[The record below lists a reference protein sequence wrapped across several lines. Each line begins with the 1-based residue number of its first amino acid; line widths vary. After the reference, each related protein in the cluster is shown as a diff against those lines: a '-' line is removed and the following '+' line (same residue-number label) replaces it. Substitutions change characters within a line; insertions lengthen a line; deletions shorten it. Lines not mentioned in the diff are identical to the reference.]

1 MSTWGIALGDTVLE
15 GDFSI
20 GSHDMN
26 FASGSG
32 IVRFPDDGMVVIPT
46 SLKVWL
52 YNILAKAPWLP
63 SVPLS
68 YLFFHNLQF
77 LNILQDQG
85 IEIIDPASVQGQD
98 ASASGK
104 IKNEIPVLGFY
115 QTTANKDNGGRLVLY
130 GDSNCIDSAHLT
142 KECW

>member
-1 MSTWGIALGDTVLE
+1 MNFYDENTRQWWVPITGGANIPALNELMSTWGIALGDTVLE

-68 YLFFHNLQF
+68 YLFFHNL
-77 LNILQDQG
+77 
-85 IEIIDPASVQGQD
+85 
-98 ASASGK
+98 
-104 IKNEIPVLGFY
+104 
-115 QTTANKDNGGRLVLY
+115 
-130 GDSNCIDSAHLT
+130 
-142 KECW
+142 